1 MAKQTKAKDLRELSI
16 EKLIEQLDESREK
29 LMRMRFQKAT
39 GELKDQ
45 NVPRQT
51 RRDIAR
57 LVTILK
63 QKQAEA
69 GPSAPTEKQA
79 EPKAEKTAKP
89 KAEKKPA
96 KKKAAKTEKKTEGE
110 A

>member
-16 EKLIEQLDESREK
+16 EKLVEQLDESREK

-45 NVPRQT
+45 NVPRFM

-57 LVTILK
+57 LATILK
-63 QKQAEA
+63 
-69 GPSAPTEKQA
+69 EKQA
-79 EPKAEKTAKP
+79 ATQPGEVVEKKIEPEAEKTAKP

>member
-1 MAKQTKAKDLRELSI
+1 MAKQTKAKDLRELST
-16 EKLIEQLDESREK
+16 EKLAEQLDETREK

-69 GPSAPTEKQA
+69 PVTTEKTA

-89 KAEKKPA
+89 KTEKKVA

>member
-1 MAKQTKAKDLRELSI
+1 MAKQTKAKDLRELPI
-16 EKLIEQLDESREK
+16 EKLVEQLDETREK

-69 GPSAPTEKQA
+69 GPAAATEKKT
-79 EPKAEKTAKP
+79 EPKAEIAAP
-89 KAEKKPA
+89 KAEKKAA